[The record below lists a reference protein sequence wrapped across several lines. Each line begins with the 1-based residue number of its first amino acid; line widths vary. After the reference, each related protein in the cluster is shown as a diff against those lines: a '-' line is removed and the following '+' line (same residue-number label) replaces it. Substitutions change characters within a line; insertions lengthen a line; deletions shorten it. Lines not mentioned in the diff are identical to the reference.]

1 MPKKSTKKKI
11 LIASTWRS
19 GSTFLGDFFAHYPS
33 TYYVYEPLK
42 YYKDGEGSI
51 ANISKSLIL
60 LRDFYICQF
69 FRSSTKEYLHLKFQN
84 IKSEKRKFKANPY
97 DQWTKCSNSP
107 NIVIKT
113 VRLRLQHIE
122 EFLKQWHDNFY
133 LIFLVRDPR
142 AVINSRLKKDW
153 CRVQSKCIDTFDICQ
168 DLSADTDTI
177 FRYKSQYPQNV
188 WLVRYEDLTLK
199 PYQTVYKIVNFLQ
212 LPTDYERVNNYLA
225 LHTGKTAN
233 GLDVTK
239 TEIVRR
245 YKNIFGYTMRQ
256 NALKQVFKWTDQLNA
271 ENISEIEEFCAKP
284 MKYLGYYNLI
294 TNQTE
299 SLIKPINEV
308 WF

>member
-1 MPKKSTKKKI
+1 M
-11 LIASTWRS
+11 
-19 GSTFLGDFFAHYPS
+19 
-33 TYYVYEPLK
+33 
-42 YYKDGEGSI
+42 
-51 ANISKSLIL
+51 
-60 LRDFYICQF
+60 
-69 FRSSTKEYLHLKFQN
+69 
-84 IKSEKRKFKANPY
+84 
-97 DQWTKCSNSP
+97 
-107 NIVIKT
+107 
-113 VRLRLQHIE
+113 
-122 EFLKQWHDNFY
+122 
-133 LIFLVRDPR
+133 RDPR

-177 FRYKSQYPQNV
+177 FRYKAQYPQNV

-239 TEIVRR
+239 TELVRR
-245 YKNIFGYTMRQ
+245 YKNVFGYTMRQ

-284 MKYLGYYNLI
+284 MKCLGYYNFS